1 MDNSQVAFP
10 RYLEQKFIMF
20 LPERYFKS
28 SFLKNIYK
36 KLRKNLENL
45 GITLFC
51 IDDFINFY
59 TNKKSYLLFDDK
71 SIPTTHQ
78 LYIHMFKNL
87 YYSDSIY
94 NKKQMEKEREHL
106 FLLAGKLGVNEIK
119 YEIEI
124 SETSVVQTSAST
136 TVSKLSNTVLY
147 SKNIEKKQG
156 VSGYELYENRG
167 ASVYVNSNTK
177 DEVDANIKESM
188 DLKDSQVFSYDF
200 YKQSPKLE
208 SFVYKRFAFKMS
220 EVEYII
226 ESEDIFDLSLAV
238 KAYFIEYGLSISFNK
253 NILYNEKI
261 KYKLKF
267 FTDDVLS
274 EECAKRNYE
283 YERGKSDPFYSIRKC
298 YDSWNNEN
306 DKKSIIYEIYDY
318 VYKICK
324 QTYGKIYDDENN
336 KKINYFSLEDII
348 RFILKTQPEIKY
360 EWDEFT
366 HTAEIKDWIEE
377 FIYEKLYAN
386 IDQYNPESNEPEDKI
401 ISELKSQYPN
411 IDIKKIN
418 SKISWFN
425 INWEESEENIKST
438 IKNELNND
446 CEEIKIS
453 PCNTEFT
460 VLFGDNTMHKN
471 KKVDNT
477 YIKAKRSF
485 NPVSRVVR
493 SHSEQAEQYRSNE
506 VESQQNY
513 IETKRIFNP
522 VSRVSNEPLSPG
534 SRVSRGQSEHMD
546 QYRINELESQK
557 NCIEE
562 NSRKNYTNNLLH
574 RREREAE
581 AREAE
586 IGFLRQEIVSLE
598 DRRLVDKCENKKLEE
613 IIKKSELEC
622 KSEFGYLAQQ
632 IRESEL
638 ELVTEKEKN
647 EGLAEQIK
655 KSELE
660 LVTEKEKNEG
670 LAEQIKK
677 SELELVNEK
686 GKNEALVEQIKKSE
700 LELVNEKGK
709 NEALVEQIKK
719 SELELTTE
727 KEKNE
732 EIELEYKK
740 QVVSYN
746 KKNKKNKTQND
757 F

>member
-1 MDNSQVAFP
+1 MDNSQKAFP

-28 SFLKNIYK
+28 SFFKNIYK

-45 GITLFC
+45 GVTLFC
-51 IDDFINFY
+51 IDDFINYY
-59 TNKKSYLLFDDK
+59 TQQKSNLLFDDK
-71 SIPTTHQ
+71 NIPTTNQ

-124 SETSVVQTSAST
+124 LETSVIQTSAST
-136 TVSKLSNTVLY
+136 TVNKLSNTVLY

-167 ASVYVNSNTK
+167 ASVYVNSNSK
-177 DEVDANIKESM
+177 DEVDTNIKESM

-267 FTDDVLS
+267 FSDDVLS

-283 YERGKSDPFYSIRKC
+283 YERGKSDPFYSIRRC

-324 QTYGKIYDDENN
+324 QTYGKISDEENN
-336 KKINYFSLEDII
+336 KKFYYFSLEDIM

-377 FIYEKLYAN
+377 FIYEKLYTN
-386 IDQYNPESNEPEDKI
+386 IDQYNPESNEPDDKI

-453 PCNTEFT
+453 TCNTEFT

-477 YIKAKRSF
+477 YIKAKKTF
-485 NPVSRVVR
+485 NPVSRVSR
-493 SHSEQAEQYRSNE
+493 SHSDQAEQYRINE
-506 VESQQNY
+506 LDSQKNY

-522 VSRVSNEPLSPG
+522 VPRE
-534 SRVSRGQSEHMD
+534 SRGQSGYVD
-546 QYRINELESQK
+546 QYRINESESQ

-562 NSRKNYTNNLLH
+562 NSRKNYTNNLLY
-574 RREREAE
+574 RRDREAE
-581 AREAE
+581 TREAE

-598 DRRLVDKCENKKLEE
+598 DRRIVDKSENKKLEE
-613 IIKKSELEC
+613 IIKKSQLEC
-622 KSEFGYLAQQ
+622 EAEFSYLVQQ
-632 IRESEL
+632 NRKSEL
-638 ELVTEKEKN
+638 ELVKEQEKN
-647 EGLAEQIK
+647 EGLTEQIK
-655 KSELE
+655 KSESE
-660 LVTEKEKNEG
+660 LVKE
-670 LAEQIKK
+670 Q
-677 SELELVNEK
+677 
-686 GKNEALVEQIKKSE
+686 
-700 LELVNEKGK
+700 
-709 NEALVEQIKK
+709 
-719 SELELTTE
+719 
-727 KEKNE
+727 EKNE
-732 EIELEYKK
+732 EIEMEYKK

-746 KKNKKNKTQND
+746 NKKNKKNKTQTD